1 MVYKKSQF
9 DFFIGACTAMEILNT
24 TPQAPIIAV
33 SVSVAVGRDSRDVW
47 PGYTKYMETDEEP
60 AQKRPGNA

>member
-1 MVYKKSQF
+1 
-9 DFFIGACTAMEILNT
+9 MEILNT